1 MPFVY
6 HGGVREL
13 LRLARAANP
22 TLPADLSES
31 NCYFPKLSAV
41 AEEAEVVL
49 AGKYGKGVSGYR
61 TLSYQRLSL
70 AKLFKGGTVRV
81 GVVELK
87 PLHELLGDIYESTGF
102 AFDVT
107 DLVPVTFDQEQ
118 TLPCK
123 VLLKAA
129 VTSFIYFDEVEIEL
143 VARLPRLKEVVLQR
157 DVTVETAGVVTSET
171 RERAEFLTFGIDYTS
186 KRNELSAITPG
197 SMLWS
202 DPGSEEA
209 LRCNAL
215 YDALNAIDHLPW
227 RTTAENVAWTL
238 NGARVVYNERVGYY
252 DPTWWDVDDI
262 RRPNPRY
269 DRVLVVVFEQDTTG
283 PSGFYGSA
291 MFIHYNSQLDN
302 EVTNGN
308 S

>member
-6 HGGVREL
+6 HGGAEEL

-22 TLPADLSES
+22 SLPTDLSPA
-31 NCYFPKLSAV
+31 NCYFPKLTAN
-41 AEEAEVVL
+41 AEEAEVVI
-49 AGKYGKGVSGYR
+49 AGKYGRGVSGYR

-70 AKLFKGGTVRV
+70 AKLFKGGQVRV
-81 GVVELK
+81 GVVYLK

-107 DLVPVTFDQEQ
+107 DLVPVEFDAEQ

-129 VTSFIYFDEVEIEL
+129 PTSFIYFDEVEIEL
-143 VARLPRLKEVVLQR
+143 VARSPRLKEVILER
-157 DVTVETAGVVTSET
+157 DLSIETSGVNTTVE
-171 RERAEFLTFGIDYTS
+171 RQRAEFLTFGIDYTS
-186 KRNELSAITPG
+186 KRNELTAISLG
-197 SMLWS
+197 SMLWT
-202 DPGSEEA
+202 DPASAEA
-209 LRCNAL
+209 MRCNAL
-215 YDALNAIDHLPW
+215 YDALNAIDQLPW
-227 RTTAENVAWTL
+227 LTTSDPQPWTL
-238 NGARVVYNERVGYY
+238 NGARVVYNGRVDYY
-252 DPTWWDVDDI
+252 DPTWWDVGDI